1 MRAGTTLPVLS
12 PQGAFTIALQNKTSR
27 FDRLRL
33 RILAAARRADLV
45 AMHDYI
51 VTYHQLLGI
60 EEGEPDR
67 AGKAPAP
74 NKGATHIDVRASRRR
89 KG

>member
-1 MRAGTTLPVLS
+1 M
-12 PQGAFTIALQNKTSR
+12 ALQSKTSR
-27 FDRLRL
+27 VDRLRL
-33 RILAAARRADLV
+33 QILAAARRADLV

-67 AGKAPAP
+67 AGKAPAH
-74 NKGATHIDVRASRRR
+74 KGATHIDVRASRRR